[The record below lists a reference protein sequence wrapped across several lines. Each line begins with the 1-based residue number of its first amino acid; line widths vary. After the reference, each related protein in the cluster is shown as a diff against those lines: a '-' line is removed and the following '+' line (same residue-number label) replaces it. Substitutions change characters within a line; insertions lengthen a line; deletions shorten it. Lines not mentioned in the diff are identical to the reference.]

1 MSETDEQLN
10 KRLHELMGLCWHELT
25 AQGLPHWY
33 ICKNC
38 KSEIHGDPSLLQIDF
53 VNTWEGFGIVWEFMQ
68 KHTEWEKFCAKN
80 GWYIPKIESNCGWCL
95 PITLISPPAFAKKV
109 VEFFE
114 EK

>member
-53 VNTWEGFGIVWEFMQ
+53 VNTWEGFGILWEFTQ
-68 KHTEWEKFCAKN
+68 QHERWEEFIQN
-80 GWYIPKIESNCGWCL
+80 QLWGVM
-95 PITLISPPAFAKKV
+95 PIQTVLENLVSPPALAKAV
-109 VEFFE
+109 MEFFE
-114 EK
+114 RK